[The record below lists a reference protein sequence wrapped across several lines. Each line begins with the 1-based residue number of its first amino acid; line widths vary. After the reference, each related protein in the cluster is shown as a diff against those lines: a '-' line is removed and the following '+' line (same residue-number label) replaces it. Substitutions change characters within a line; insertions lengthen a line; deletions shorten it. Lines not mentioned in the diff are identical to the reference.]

1 MSVASGAAVANGS
14 VSQSDPGNATAV
26 EVPLLPRAVTEQVQ
40 GLFPTVEAQL
50 LATAVAVLAL
60 LLVGELVRRS
70 GEPLKGR
77 FDETLVEAAQ
87 AGTMTVL
94 TALVAVFFVVVWRGG
109 NLVVDALRVLA
120 FTEEDIA
127 RAMFT
132 VVVLAGAY
140 SITRVSKRSV
150 KRFGRRHGGL
160 SRHQR
165 QIGHHVVQ
173 VGIYSVALIVV
184 LATWGVDVSGLL
196 VGAGFAGIVLGLAA
210 RQTLGS
216 VIAGFV
222 VLFTRP
228 FELGDWVC
236 IGDHEGVVTDIDIVN
251 TQLRTFDD
259 EVLTVP
265 NDQVASEEVL
275 NRSRKGRLRINVD
288 VGVDYD
294 ADLEEAMELAEA
306 TMNEQDLV
314 LDQPAPEVVVPE
326 FGDSAVLLRLRFY
339 IDKPSARRMWAAR
352 TAVIG
357 EVKAAFE
364 EGGVAIPFPQREL
377 SARAA
382 EATVDVPGAGTG
394 ASPETD
400 GGPRPDGGAEVDGG
414 ADTNDGT
421 ETNGSTE
428 PGAPA
433 ERGGGDGG

>member
-1 MSVASGAAVANGS
+1 MSGASGAAARTGTTAS
-14 VSQSDPGNATAV
+14 TPFTPGNATAG
-26 EVPLLPRAVTEQVQ
+26 EVALFPPVVTEPVR

-50 LATAVAVLAL
+50 VGTAVAVVAL
-60 LLVGELVRRS
+60 LLAGELVRRS

-77 FDETLVEAAQ
+77 FDDTLVEAAQ

-109 NLVVDALRVLA
+109 TVVVFAFDVLA
-120 FTEEDIA
+120 FQKDDVATA
-127 RAMFT
+127 LFT
-132 VVVLAGAY
+132 VVILAGAY
-140 SITRVSKRSV
+140 SLTRMSKRAL
-150 KRFGRRHGGL
+150 KRFGRRHGGV

-165 QIGHHVVQ
+165 QIGHHVIQ
-173 VGIYSVALIVV
+173 VGIYSIALIVV
-184 LATWGVDVSGLL
+184 LALWGVNVAGLL

-222 VLFTRP
+222 VLFSKP
-228 FELGDWVC
+228 FELGDWVR

-259 EVLTVP
+259 EFLMVP
-265 NDQVASEEVL
+265 NDLVASEEVL

-294 ADLEEAMELAEA
+294 ADLEEAMDLAEA
-306 TMNEQDLV
+306 TMNDQDL
-314 LDQPAPEVVVPE
+314 LLEQPAPEVVVPE

-352 TAVIG
+352 TAVIS

-377 SARAA
+377 SARTS
-382 EATVDVPGAGTG
+382 EATVDVTGTGAGTG
-394 ASPETD
+394 APPKAD
-400 GGPRPDGGAEVDGG
+400 GGARPDGGTDTDGG
-414 ADTNDGT
+414 MDAD
-421 ETNGSTE
+421 GSTKSE
-428 PGAPA
+428 TPGG
-433 ERGGGDGG
+433 RGGGDAG